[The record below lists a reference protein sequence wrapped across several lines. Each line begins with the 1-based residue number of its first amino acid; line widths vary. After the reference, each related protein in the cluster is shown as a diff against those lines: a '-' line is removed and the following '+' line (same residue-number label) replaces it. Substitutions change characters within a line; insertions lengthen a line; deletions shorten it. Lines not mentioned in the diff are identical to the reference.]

1 MINNA
6 IEFHDAEQYS
16 AGLYTRFGARCVRTD
31 CIQNFGWMKLKMT
44 TPPKRSDAERSGQIQ
59 SVSRAIR
66 VLNALAADEDGMT
79 LTEIAHTVSLPPS
92 TVHRLL
98 TTLQQERYVRFD
110 TERGAWQIGVQCF
123 SVGNAFLRTRDLVA
137 ITRPYM
143 RRLMEE
149 SGETVN
155 LAVRDNDEMVYLAQ
169 VECREMMRAFA
180 KPGARVPIAGS
191 AVGKTLLARMSGK
204 DVSDLLQRVGN
215 QQRTRRTINALPKM
229 QEELERVRKVEYAID
244 NEEHSV
250 GLRCVASALFGH
262 HSEPLGAISI
272 SGPTARITDERLAAL
287 GKIVS
292 SIAKEATTALG
303 GVWPNQEA

>member
-1 MINNA
+1 
-6 IEFHDAEQYS
+6 
-16 AGLYTRFGARCVRTD
+16 
-31 CIQNFGWMKLKMT
+31 MT
-44 TPPKRSDAERSGQIQ
+44 ALPKRSDAERSGQIQ
-59 SVSRAIR
+59 SVARAIS

-79 LTEIAHTVSLPPS
+79 LTEIAHTVTLPPS

-123 SVGNAFLRTRDLVA
+123 AVGNAFLRTRDLVA

-155 LAVRDNDEMVYLAQ
+155 LAVRDHDEMVYLAQ

-191 AVGKTLLARMSGK
+191 AVGKTLLARLHM
-204 DVSDLLQRVGN
+204 DEVSKLLARVGAEH
-215 QQRTRRTINALPKM
+215 RTRRTIDALPRM
-229 QEELERVRKVEYAID
+229 EAELDRVRQVEFAID

-250 GLRCVASALFGH
+250 GLRCVASAVFGH
-262 HSEPLGAISI
+262 HSEPLAAISI
-272 SGPTARITDERLAAL
+272 SGPTARITDDRIDKL
-287 GKIVS
+287 GKIVTS
-292 SIAKEATTALG
+292 VAKEATAALG
-303 GVWPNQEA
+303 GIWPKTAT

>member
-1 MINNA
+1 MPQTGASTDRYRKRNCIQKHREDTEFMNA
-6 IEFHDAEQYS
+6 I
-16 AGLYTRFGARCVRTD
+16 
-31 CIQNFGWMKLKMT
+31 
-44 TPPKRSDAERSGQIQ
+44 PKRSDSERSGQIQ
-59 SVSRAIR
+59 SVARAIS

-79 LTEIAHTVSLPPS
+79 LTQIAHTVTLPPS

-123 SVGNAFLRTRDLVA
+123 AVGNAFLRTRDLVA

-155 LAVRDNDEMVYLAQ
+155 LAVRDHDEMVYLAQ

-191 AVGKTLLARMSGK
+191 AVGKTLLARLRTD
-204 DVSDLLQRVGN
+204 DVSKLLTRIGSEHK
-215 QQRTRRTINALPKM
+215 TRRTIDALPRM
-229 QEELERVRKVEYAID
+229 EQELARVREVEYAID

-250 GLRCVASALFGH
+250 GLRCVASAVFGH
-262 HSEPLGAISI
+262 HSEPLAAISI
-272 SGPTARITDERLAAL
+272 SGPTARITDERIDKL
-287 GKIVS
+287 GKIVCS
-292 SIAKEATTALG
+292 VAREATAALG
-303 GVWPNQEA
+303 GIWPQSNA

>member
-1 MINNA
+1 MNV
-6 IEFHDAEQYS
+6 S
-16 AGLYTRFGARCVRTD
+16 A
-31 CIQNFGWMKLKMT
+31 
-44 TPPKRSDAERSGQIQ
+44 KRSDAERSGQIQ
-59 SVSRAIR
+59 SVARAIS

-79 LTEIAHTVSLPPS
+79 LTQIAHTVTLPPS

-123 SVGNAFLRTRDLVA
+123 AVGNAFLRTRDLVA

-155 LAVRDNDEMVYLAQ
+155 LAVRDHDVMVYLAQ

-180 KPGARVPIAGS
+180 KPGERVPIAGS
-191 AVGKTLLARMSGK
+191 AVGKILLARMK
-204 DVSDLLQRVGN
+204 TRDVSKLLMRIGSEPK
-215 QQRTRRTINALPKM
+215 THRTIVALPQMEK
-229 QEELERVRKVEYAID
+229 ELSKVRAVEYAID

-250 GLRCVASALFGH
+250 GLRCVASAIFGH
-262 HSEPLGAISI
+262 RSEPLAAISV
-272 SGPTARITDERLAAL
+272 SGPTARLTDERMDKL
-287 GKIVS
+287 GKIVCS
-292 SIAKEATTALG
+292 VAREATGAVG
-303 GVWPNQEA
+303 GIWPSKNA